1 MVATEPLLTNGAR
14 QSVSIE
20 AAKNLATT
28 TKSRVQQ
35 LGVTPRYLLNLM
47 QWVGV
52 EAGAFRV
59 NRRKVLIPEAVRLR
73 ISSRQGSMALDPME
87 LGRVPFL
94 RDLDDSLLEAM
105 ATRLTLESFDAGQAV
120 PADRFSIV
128 ASGHLEARAPG
139 LHGENLRIASL
150 TAGDY
155 FAEQALVGQA
165 VTAAALTA
173 ATPASV
179 LRLSSADVDFLQKQ
193 GSDFGDRIGF
203 RLAERSASRANEWG
217 ESPIDLESGHRGEPE
232 LPRTLV
238 DYEEDPL
245 EYSLEAIQ
253 TILRVHTRVTDVYNS
268 PIDQLREQM
277 GLTISAMRERQEW
290 ELLNHPNIGLLAQA
304 APSMRL
310 RTRIGP
316 PTPDDMD
323 DLISRVWKKP
333 SFFLAHPRAVAAFGR
348 ECTRRGVPP
357 ATTNLFG
364 SPMLTWRGIPI
375 VPSDKLE
382 VNGRSRSDVTNGL
395 TSILLL
401 RCGETD
407 GGVIGLHQAGLPD
420 EIDGVP
426 SMSVK
431 FMGINEKAVAAY
443 LMSLYFSCAV
453 LTEDALGVLEG
464 VEVGRYHDYE

>member
-52 EAGAFRV
+52 EAGSFRV
-59 NRRKVLIPEAVRLR
+59 NQRKVLIPEAVRLR
-73 ISSRQGSMALDPME
+73 IGTLDGTTALDPME
-87 LGRVPFL
+87 LGRIPFL
-94 RDLDDSLLEAM
+94 RDLDENVLEAM
-105 ATRLTLESFDAGQAV
+105 ATRMTAETFEAGQSA

-128 ASGHLEARAPG
+128 ASGHLEARTPG

-150 TAGDY
+150 TSGDY
-155 FAEQALVGQA
+155 FAEQALVGRA
-165 VTAAALTA
+165 VAMPAMTA
-173 ATPASV
+173 ATPVSL

-193 GSDFGDRIGF
+193 GSDFNDRVSF
-203 RLAERSASRANEWG
+203 RLTERAASRANEWG
-217 ESPIDLESGHRGEPE
+217 EAPIDLESGHWGEPE

-238 DYEEDPL
+238 DYEEFPK

-253 TILRVHTRVTDVYNS
+253 TILRVHIRVTDVYNS

-290 ELLNHPNIGLLAQA
+290 ECINHPVVGLLAQA

-323 DLISRVWKKP
+323 DLIARVWKKP
-333 SFFLAHPRAVAAFGR
+333 SYFLAHPGPSPLSDGSAPAGASRPP
-348 ECTRRGVPP
+348 RRTCSV
-357 ATTNLFG
+357 
-364 SPMLTWRGIPI
+364 
-375 VPSDKLE
+375 
-382 VNGRSRSDVTNGL
+382 SR
-395 TSILLL
+395 
-401 RCGETD
+401 C
-407 GGVIGLHQAGLPD
+407 
-420 EIDGVP
+420 
-426 SMSVK
+426 
-431 FMGINEKAVAAY
+431 
-443 LMSLYFSCAV
+443 
-453 LTEDALGVLEG
+453 
-464 VEVGRYHDYE
+464 